1 MNSSNNSSDGTDSK
15 HQDHRASTRN
25 KEAKTAPEPKEK
37 ERLVIKASA
46 RMSFFD
52 QIISSP
58 LVSILVLIVIVIC
71 VVLA

>member
-15 HQDHRASTRN
+15 HQDRRASPRN
-25 KEAKTAPEPKEK
+25 KEAKTAPELKEK
-37 ERLVIKASA
+37 ERLVINASA